1 MGRGLLMG
9 GNKPL
14 DLVDGGKGVAYRART
29 DDNDI
34 IPGDLYELCCWD
46 NGWRTLGRKQATDY
60 TLSWDNV
67 PTGTLYWIYDR
78 TKGVEQRIFTYRDGQ
93 ITWW

>member
-1 MGRGLLMG
+1 MG

-34 IPGDLYELCCWD
+34 IPGDLYEL
-46 NGWRTLGRKQATDY
+46 
-60 TLSWDNV
+60 
-67 PTGTLYWIYDR
+67 
-78 TKGVEQRIFTYRDGQ
+78 
-93 ITWW
+93 